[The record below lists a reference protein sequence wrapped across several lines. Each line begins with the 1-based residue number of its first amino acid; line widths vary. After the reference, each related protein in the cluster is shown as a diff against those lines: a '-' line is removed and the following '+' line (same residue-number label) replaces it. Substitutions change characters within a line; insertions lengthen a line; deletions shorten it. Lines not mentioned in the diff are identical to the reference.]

1 MSDQQP
7 QKRRDIRILVMQA
20 LYAIEIS
27 KDSPQHIVDTIFCDL
42 VPNNGDFDF
51 AQSLFMRSL
60 SHQAEIDKR
69 IKEKTEHWEFYRIA
83 LIDKILIR
91 MAVCEFLWF
100 PEIPPKVSINEAI
113 EIAKDYSTDSSG
125 TFINGIL
132 DAILIDMKKAGAM
145 NKSGRGLVNSQKNKI
160 PPPNK

>member
-1 MSDQQP
+1 MAEQQP

-20 LYAIEIS
+20 LYALEIS
-27 KDSPQHIVDTIFCDL
+27 KDPPQHIIDTIFSELHPNTGDL
-42 VPNNGDFDF
+42 DF
-51 AQSLFMRSL
+51 AQSLFLRSI
-60 SHQAEIDKR
+60 SHQADIDKR

-83 LIDKILIR
+83 LLDKILIR

-100 PEIPPKVSINEAI
+100 PEIPPKESMNEAI

-132 DAILIDMKKAGAM
+132 DAVLMDMKKAGTIT
-145 NKSGRGLVNSQKNKI
+145 KSGRGLVNSQKTKL
-160 PPPNK
+160 PPPK